1 MVGRGREEKGGG
13 SSECGGGASSGLPEA
28 ERAGGGDWG
37 CPAHPGSLWPG
48 WGGPAAAGREQQEV
62 CAPCMGRMRKEAKKA
77 ARGACGKQEWTRGGR
92 SSAAGPPVYLPAP
105 VSSLGGGEGAEL
117 RTDADAWK
125 WMRSVLDKRGETW
138 LPGAYPEALAGQ
150 ARPKRQCVCHESA
163 TIGHP
168 RLSR

>member
-1 MVGRGREEKGGG
+1 
-13 SSECGGGASSGLPEA
+13 
-28 ERAGGGDWG
+28 
-37 CPAHPGSLWPG
+37 
-48 WGGPAAAGREQQEV
+48 
-62 CAPCMGRMRKEAKKA
+62 MGRMRKEAKKA

-105 VSSLGGGEGAEL
+105 VSSLGGGGAGKGAEL

>member
-1 MVGRGREEKGGG
+1 MQLGGPVGSR
-13 SSECGGGASSGLPEA
+13 SGPEA
-28 ERAGGGDWG
+28 GEAPRPGPRFTYRPPSLRWG
-37 CPAHPGSLWPG
+37 
-48 WGGPAAAGREQQEV
+48 R
-62 CAPCMGRMRKEAKKA
+62 
-77 ARGACGKQEWTRGGR
+77 
-92 SSAAGPPVYLPAP
+92 
-105 VSSLGGGEGAEL
+105 GEGAEL
-117 RTDADAWK
+117 RADADAWK